1 MIKCLFVTIS
11 ISDEPSMLDL
21 AIVIVSYNTRDLLR
35 NCLRSVFASEGDFS
49 FHVTVVDNCSQDNS
63 LEMVKAEYPQVRAIA
78 AERNG
83 GFAYANNIGLRSYG
97 YEPGSE
103 APLPRYALLLNPDTE
118 LPPGALHAML
128 RLMDDHPQMGA
139 AGPRLILP
147 DGSLDKACRR
157 AFPTPASFVY
167 RGLGLSKLFPRSQRF
182 AQYNLTFL
190 PEDQETEV
198 DSVVGAFMMVRGEA
212 IRKVGL
218 LDESFFM
225 YGEDL
230 DWAFRIKQAGW
241 KVWYYPQV
249 VVIHHKGAASRG
261 NPRVRAAFY
270 QAMRIFVDKHYRAST
285 PPLLYWVM
293 LLGIGIKGSLDVGY
307 TWLRRTLITGANQA

>member
-1 MIKCLFVTIS
+1 
-11 ISDEPSMLDL
+11 MLDL

-35 NCLRSVFASEGDFS
+35 TCLRSVFASVGDLT
-49 FHVTVVDNCSQDNS
+49 FHVTVVDNQSQDGS
-63 LEMVKAEYPQVRAIA
+63 LDMVREEFPQVRAIA
-78 AERNG
+78 AARNG
-83 GFAYANNIGLRSYG
+83 GFSYANNIGLRSYG
-97 YEPGSE
+97 LEQGAG
-103 APLPRYALLLNPDTE
+103 APDLPRYALLLNPDTE
-118 LPPGALHAML
+118 LPPTALADMVHL
-128 RLMDDHPQMGA
+128 LDSRPELGA
-139 AGPRLILP
+139 AGPRLVLP

-167 RGLGLSKLFPRSQRF
+167 RGLGLSKLFPNNPHF

-198 DSVVGAFMMVRGEA
+198 DSVVGAFMLVRTEA

-230 DWAFRIKQAGW
+230 DWAFRIKQAGY
-241 KVWYYPQV
+241 KIWYYPKV
-249 VVIHHKGAASRG
+249 VVLHHKGAASRG

-270 QAMRIFVDKHYRAST
+270 QAMRIFVDKHYRAQT
-285 PPLLYWVM
+285 PALLYWSM
-293 LLGIGIKGSLDVGY
+293 LAGIAIKGALDVTF
-307 TWLRRTLITGANQA
+307 TWLRRTLPSGATAQ